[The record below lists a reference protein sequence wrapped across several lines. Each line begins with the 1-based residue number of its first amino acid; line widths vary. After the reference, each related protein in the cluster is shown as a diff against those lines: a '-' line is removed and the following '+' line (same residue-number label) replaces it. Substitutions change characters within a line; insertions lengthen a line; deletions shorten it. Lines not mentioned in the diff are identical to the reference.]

1 MRREPRNRE
10 VSRSIFRVSELSL
23 SWAPVVRVSEP
34 LARRREVVGS
44 SQPAKEGGGKNCH
57 RADFHLPV
65 VSSGGPNPVSFSF
78 LLVCPFGLPI
88 VLGKGSGVQV
98 TAGWEKP

>member
-23 SWAPVVRVSEP
+23 SWAPVARVSEP

-44 SQPAKEGGGKNCH
+44 SQPAKERGGKK
-57 RADFHLPV
+57 LPP
-65 VSSGGPNPVSFSF
+65 G
-78 LLVCPFGLPI
+78 
-88 VLGKGSGVQV
+88 
-98 TAGWEKP
+98 